1 MAISDSQKVD
11 LLWKKVGFAKAK
23 TDTNSNKF
31 APNEAT
37 ASKAKISASQIL
49 QQSSSIPGTQPAS
62 NTSIVEVYS
71 DSVGNTLLTTEDT
84 TATDNRTWTTG
95 VTNWVDPS
103 FGATYQLKVYAAA
116 SGTANPQT
124 NGTQLFETGS
134 GSEDQWYFDYDAG
147 ILNFIGTNLPSAIG
161 TGTANVIYVAGAK
174 YVGAFGVGGLDT
186 STTFKK
192 SNLAAVYAD
201 SNIKDG
207 DLVKVDDNGDGEYA
221 FYMSNQ
227 DNPTQASHLIL
238 MGTADS
244 SGSDSGTMRA
254 NVSYSDTGTTNIGNI
269 SAGASGFR
277 TTVEVTQVFDGD
289 TTLRVGDAGD
299 ADRLMPD
306 AEVDLSEVGTY
317 VAVSNFVYGAAADTD
332 VNVTIASSTG
342 SQGTAIVTV
351 TKA

>member
-49 QQSSSIPGTQPAS
+49 QQSGSIPGTQPTS
-62 NTSIVEVYS
+62 NTSIVEVYN
-71 DSVGNTLLTTEDT
+71 DSVGNTLLTTED
-84 TATDNRTWTTG
+84 ATSSDNRTWTTG

-116 SGTANPQT
+116 SGQANPQT

-134 GSEDQWYFDYDAG
+134 GNDDQWYFDYDAG

-161 TGTANVIYVAGAK
+161 TATANVIYVAGGK

-201 SNIKDG
+201 GTISDG
-207 DLVKVDDNGDGEYA
+207 DLIQVSDNGDGEYA
-221 FYMSNQ
+221 FYMANQ

-238 MGTADS
+238 MSTADS
-244 SGSDSGTMRA
+244 SGSDSATMRA
-254 NVSYSDTGTTNIGNI
+254 NVSYSDTGANLIGNI

-277 TTVEVTQVFDGD
+277 TTVEVTQAFDGD

-306 AEVDLSEVGTY
+306 AEVDLSEGGTY
-317 VAVSNFVYGAAADTD
+317 VAVRNFVYGAAADTD

-342 SQGTAIVTV
+342 SQGTAVVTV